1 MACFFH
7 VVVEPLHNDVILIVV
22 SYGCC
27 MDMPKTCGQFPSFH
41 ITPSASCWLFVPVG
55 AGHGRWMDGWY
66 VDGWMICGWMDGW
79 YVGVVRPP
87 DSSVLELGFQFGF

>member
-1 MACFFH
+1 
-7 VVVEPLHNDVILIVV
+7 
-22 SYGCC
+22 
-27 MDMPKTCGQFPSFH
+27 
-41 ITPSASCWLFVPVG
+41 
-55 AGHGRWMDGWY
+55 MDGWY